1 MAKKYLYQLEII
13 DPVKNE
19 RLVWDLESEY
29 EMMHVTIIDS
39 KWKLDER
46 TVMKKICD
54 LLNIDKYNPLS
65 LNCDA
70 IFFFYRVDNDPP
82 VFIPNDL
89 ADEILNLS

>member
-1 MAKKYLYQLEII
+1 
-13 DPVKNE
+13 
-19 RLVWDLESEY
+19 
-29 EMMHVTIIDS
+29 MMYVTIIDS

-70 IFFFYRVDNDPP
+70 MFFFYRVDNDPP